1 MKYYSTN
8 HNAPEA
14 SLRVAVE
21 RGLAPDRGLYMP
33 EQIKRLPRE
42 FFEHID
48 ELSFQELSLEVA
60 KAFFGDDVE
69 PDALKRNQLLKT
81 VLLRVDY
88 HKTTRATRANH
99 DTDLKVII
107 YPAFDRFL

>member
-69 PDALKRNQLLKT
+69 PDALKRIVYDTLHARRQGREQH
-81 VLLRVDY
+81 LR
-88 HKTTRATRANH
+88 
-99 DTDLKVII
+99 
-107 YPAFDRFL
+107 P